1 MWNEWFAVAIALRF
15 GFETA
20 MQIEDCRL
28 QQHAQPVTDTIGL
41 SSSRHDRP
49 RGHRFTPRGC
59 TMLLQF
65 QDALLLMLLAGT
77 MGLIIGVGVP
87 AGLRAWRQ
95 PRPAAAKTPHLAPYT
110 APHPAPVRQGAAA
123 PATHRART
131 RSRAQPLL
139 PQAADLLLVDDSAV
153 ARAKLR
159 RLFERAG
166 YSVQLA
172 CDGVE
177 ALALLQ
183 RGRYA
188 LMVTDLEMP
197 KMDGVTL
204 INTCLR
210 QPQTARMPMLAVS
223 GHENLRAKFNECRQI
238 CGVHR
243 KPWVDDILLSHV
255 AALVGTRWARAAAL
269 SA

>member
-1 MWNEWFAVAIALRF
+1 
-15 GFETA
+15 
-20 MQIEDCRL
+20 
-28 QQHAQPVTDTIGL
+28 
-41 SSSRHDRP
+41 
-49 RGHRFTPRGC
+49 
-59 TMLLQF
+59 MLLQF
-65 QDALLLMLLAGT
+65 QDAMLLMLLAGT
-77 MGLIIGVGVP
+77 MGLIVGVGVP

-95 PRPAAAKTPHLAPYT
+95 PRPAARKTPHRP
-110 APHPAPVRQGAAA
+110 PHPVPVRQGAA
-123 PATHRART
+123 PATHGART

-243 KPWVDDILLSHV
+243 KPWIDDILLSHV
-255 AALVGTRWARAAAL
+255 AALVGTRWAPATAL

>member
-1 MWNEWFAVAIALRF
+1 VLPDVEWFADAIALHF
-15 GFETA
+15 GFQNATQMA
-20 MQIEDCRL
+20 VCRL
-28 QQHAQPVTDTIGL
+28 QQHARPVTDTIDG
-41 SSSRHDRP
+41 SSSRRGGP
-49 RGHRFTPRGC
+49 PGHRFTPRGC
-59 TMLLQF
+59 TMLLLL
-65 QDALLLMLLAGT
+65 QDALLPMLLAGT
-77 MGLIIGVGVP
+77 MGLIIGVGLP

-95 PRPAAAKTPHLAPYT
+95 PRSTTSKAPQLAPQ
-110 APHPAPVRQGAAA
+110 PAPVHQGAAA
-123 PATHRART
+123 RLATGGRT
-131 RSRAQPLL
+131 RSRAQPPL

-159 RLFERAG
+159 KLFERAG

-243 KPWVDDILLSHV
+243 KPWVDDVLLSHV
-255 AALVGTRWARAAAL
+255 AALVGTRWARATAL